1 MAFQNSGIFIINK
14 PFQWTSNDVI
24 RKIKSN
30 CKFKKIGHA
39 GTLDPLATGI
49 LPILV
54 NDSTKYFDY
63 FQTFK
68 KSYLA
73 EIKFGFSTS
82 SYDLEGDIDA
92 KTDNIPQ
99 NIDLIKEKISYFIGS
114 IKQVPPKYSAIKK
127 NGKRLYDY
135 ARNDEDIEIESREVE
150 VSEIKIID
158 WKTPILKVIINCSSG
173 FYVRSFANDLGKKL
187 GSLAVLTSL
196 SRINYGPFEI
206 KDSINIENIN
216 PIEKKL
222 ISIDSIFL
230 SNKKLVFDVD
240 MEKSY
245 YNGKVFTSENLKLRL
260 ENELLYSN
268 KIEND
273 YLREFLN
280 FQDREK
286 YKFVGSD
293 VISRGNISNLNTI
306 LIDRGFS
313 SGIKENDPVL
323 SSKGVIGK
331 IVTSSQNTAV
341 VQLISDGNF
350 RLSVRIMPSEAE
362 GILRW
367 RNDTICDI
375 FEIKKTSDVN
385 IGDLVVTS
393 NLSTYFPPSLPVG
406 EIVGIHDKSD
416 NFNKVVRLKLHSD
429 LSKLNQLF
437 VIIEGDN

>member
-1 MAFQNSGIFIINK
+1 MIFQNSGIFIINK
-14 PFQWTSNDVI
+14 PYQWTSNDVI

-30 CKFKKIGHA
+30 NKFKKIGHA

-82 SYDLEGDIDA
+82 SYDLEGEIDG
-92 KTDNIPQ
+92 KTDYLPQ
-99 NIDLIKEKISYFIGS
+99 NIDLIKKNISYFIGS

-230 SNKKLVFDVD
+230 NNKKIVFDDD

-245 YNGKVFTSENLKLRL
+245 YNGKVFTSENLKLSLLKEQDIKIYNSNDEFIGLLTYDTRKKFWKPKNIIRL
-260 ENELLYSN
+260 
-268 KIEND
+268 
-273 YLREFLN
+273 F
-280 FQDREK
+280 
-286 YKFVGSD
+286 
-293 VISRGNISNLNTI
+293 
-306 LIDRGFS
+306 
-313 SGIKENDPVL
+313 
-323 SSKGVIGK
+323 
-331 IVTSSQNTAV
+331 
-341 VQLISDGNF
+341 
-350 RLSVRIMPSEAE
+350 
-362 GILRW
+362 
-367 RNDTICDI
+367 
-375 FEIKKTSDVN
+375 
-385 IGDLVVTS
+385 
-393 NLSTYFPPSLPVG
+393 
-406 EIVGIHDKSD
+406 
-416 NFNKVVRLKLHSD
+416 
-429 LSKLNQLF
+429 
-437 VIIEGDN
+437 

>member
-1 MAFQNSGIFIINK
+1 MIFQNSGIFIINK
-14 PFQWTSNDVI
+14 PYQWTSNDVI

-30 CKFKKIGHA
+30 NKFKKIGHA

-82 SYDLEGDIDA
+82 SYDLEGDIDG
-92 KTDNIPQ
+92 KTDYLPQ
-99 NIDLIKEKISYFIGS
+99 NIDLIKKNISYFIGS

-158 WKTPILKVIINCSSG
+158 WKTPILRVIINCSSG

-196 SRINYGPFEI
+196 SRINYGPFKI

-230 SNKKLVFDVD
+230 NNKKIVFDDD

-245 YNGKVFTSENLKLRL
+245 YNGKVFTSENLKLS
-260 ENELLYSN
+260 LLKEQDI
-268 KIEND
+268 KIYN
-273 YLREFLN
+273 
-280 FQDREK
+280 
-286 YKFVGSD
+286 
-293 VISRGNISNLNTI
+293 
-306 LIDRGFS
+306 
-313 SGIKENDPVL
+313 
-323 SSKGVIGK
+323 
-331 IVTSSQNTAV
+331 
-341 VQLISDGNF
+341 
-350 RLSVRIMPSEAE
+350 
-362 GILRW
+362 
-367 RNDTICDI
+367 RNDEFIGLLTYDSR
-375 FEIKKTSDVN
+375 KKFWKPKN
-385 IGDLVVTS
+385 I
-393 NLSTYFPPSLPVG
+393 
-406 EIVGIHDKSD
+406 I
-416 NFNKVVRLKLHSD
+416 RL
-429 LSKLNQLF
+429 F
-437 VIIEGDN
+437 

>member
-1 MAFQNSGIFIINK
+1 MIFQNSGIFIINK
-14 PFQWTSNDVI
+14 PYQWTSNDVI

-30 CKFKKIGHA
+30 NKFKKIGHA

-82 SYDLEGDIDA
+82 SYDLEGDIDG
-92 KTDNIPQ
+92 KTDYLPQ
-99 NIDLIKEKISYFIGS
+99 NIDLIKKNISYFIGS

-230 SNKKLVFDVD
+230 SNKKIVFDDD

-245 YNGKVFTSENLKLRL
+245 YNGKVFTSENLKLSLLKEQDIKIYNSNDEFIGLLTYDTRKKFWKPKNIIRL
-260 ENELLYSN
+260 
-268 KIEND
+268 
-273 YLREFLN
+273 F
-280 FQDREK
+280 
-286 YKFVGSD
+286 
-293 VISRGNISNLNTI
+293 
-306 LIDRGFS
+306 
-313 SGIKENDPVL
+313 
-323 SSKGVIGK
+323 
-331 IVTSSQNTAV
+331 
-341 VQLISDGNF
+341 
-350 RLSVRIMPSEAE
+350 
-362 GILRW
+362 
-367 RNDTICDI
+367 
-375 FEIKKTSDVN
+375 
-385 IGDLVVTS
+385 
-393 NLSTYFPPSLPVG
+393 
-406 EIVGIHDKSD
+406 
-416 NFNKVVRLKLHSD
+416 
-429 LSKLNQLF
+429 
-437 VIIEGDN
+437 

>member
-1 MAFQNSGIFIINK
+1 MIFQNSGIFIINK
-14 PFQWTSNDVI
+14 PYQWTSNDVI

-30 CKFKKIGHA
+30 YKFKKIGHA

-82 SYDLEGDIDA
+82 SYDLEGDIDG
-92 KTDNIPQ
+92 KTDYLPQ
-99 NIDLIKEKISYFIGS
+99 NIELIKKNISYFIGS

-206 KDSINIENIN
+206 KDSINVENIN

-230 SNKKLVFDVD
+230 NNKKIVFDDD

-245 YNGKVFTSENLKLRL
+245 YNGKVFTSENLKLSLLKEQDIKIYNSNDEFIGLLTYDSRKKFWKPKNIIRL
-260 ENELLYSN
+260 
-268 KIEND
+268 
-273 YLREFLN
+273 F
-280 FQDREK
+280 
-286 YKFVGSD
+286 
-293 VISRGNISNLNTI
+293 
-306 LIDRGFS
+306 
-313 SGIKENDPVL
+313 
-323 SSKGVIGK
+323 
-331 IVTSSQNTAV
+331 
-341 VQLISDGNF
+341 
-350 RLSVRIMPSEAE
+350 
-362 GILRW
+362 
-367 RNDTICDI
+367 
-375 FEIKKTSDVN
+375 
-385 IGDLVVTS
+385 
-393 NLSTYFPPSLPVG
+393 
-406 EIVGIHDKSD
+406 
-416 NFNKVVRLKLHSD
+416 
-429 LSKLNQLF
+429 
-437 VIIEGDN
+437 

>member
-1 MAFQNSGIFIINK
+1 MIFQNSGIFIINK
-14 PFQWTSNDVI
+14 PYQWTSNDVI

-30 CKFKKIGHA
+30 NKFKKIGHA

-82 SYDLEGDIDA
+82 SYDLEGDIDG
-92 KTDNIPQ
+92 KTDYLPQ
-99 NIDLIKEKISYFIGS
+99 NIDLIKKNISYFIGS

-158 WKTPILKVIINCSSG
+158 WKTPILRVIINCSSG

-196 SRINYGPFEI
+196 SRINYGPFKI

-230 SNKKLVFDVD
+230 NNKKIVFDDD

-245 YNGKVFTSENLKLRL
+245 YNGKVFTSENLKLSLLKEQDIKIYNSNDEFIGLLTYDSRKKFWKPKNIIRL
-260 ENELLYSN
+260 
-268 KIEND
+268 
-273 YLREFLN
+273 F
-280 FQDREK
+280 
-286 YKFVGSD
+286 
-293 VISRGNISNLNTI
+293 
-306 LIDRGFS
+306 
-313 SGIKENDPVL
+313 
-323 SSKGVIGK
+323 
-331 IVTSSQNTAV
+331 
-341 VQLISDGNF
+341 
-350 RLSVRIMPSEAE
+350 
-362 GILRW
+362 
-367 RNDTICDI
+367 
-375 FEIKKTSDVN
+375 
-385 IGDLVVTS
+385 
-393 NLSTYFPPSLPVG
+393 
-406 EIVGIHDKSD
+406 
-416 NFNKVVRLKLHSD
+416 
-429 LSKLNQLF
+429 
-437 VIIEGDN
+437 

>member
-1 MAFQNSGIFIINK
+1 MIFQNSGIFIINK
-14 PFQWTSNDVI
+14 PYQWTSNDVI

-30 CKFKKIGHA
+30 YKFKKIGHA

-230 SNKKLVFDVD
+230 NNKKIVFDDD

-245 YNGKVFTSENLKLRL
+245 YNGKVFTSENLKLSLLKEQDIKIYNSNDEFIGLLTYDSRKKFWKPKNIIRL
-260 ENELLYSN
+260 
-268 KIEND
+268 
-273 YLREFLN
+273 F
-280 FQDREK
+280 
-286 YKFVGSD
+286 
-293 VISRGNISNLNTI
+293 
-306 LIDRGFS
+306 
-313 SGIKENDPVL
+313 
-323 SSKGVIGK
+323 
-331 IVTSSQNTAV
+331 
-341 VQLISDGNF
+341 
-350 RLSVRIMPSEAE
+350 
-362 GILRW
+362 
-367 RNDTICDI
+367 
-375 FEIKKTSDVN
+375 
-385 IGDLVVTS
+385 
-393 NLSTYFPPSLPVG
+393 
-406 EIVGIHDKSD
+406 
-416 NFNKVVRLKLHSD
+416 
-429 LSKLNQLF
+429 
-437 VIIEGDN
+437 

>member
-1 MAFQNSGIFIINK
+1 MIFQNSGIFIINK
-14 PFQWTSNDVI
+14 PYQWTSNDVI

-30 CKFKKIGHA
+30 NKFKKIGHA

-82 SYDLEGDIDA
+82 SYDLEGEIDG
-92 KTDNIPQ
+92 KTDYLPQ
-99 NIDLIKEKISYFIGS
+99 NIELIKKNISYFIGS

-230 SNKKLVFDVD
+230 NNKKIVFDDD

-245 YNGKVFTSENLKLRL
+245 YNGKVFTSENLKLSLLKEQDIKIYNSNDEFIGLLTYDSRKKFWKPKNIIRL
-260 ENELLYSN
+260 
-268 KIEND
+268 
-273 YLREFLN
+273 F
-280 FQDREK
+280 
-286 YKFVGSD
+286 
-293 VISRGNISNLNTI
+293 
-306 LIDRGFS
+306 
-313 SGIKENDPVL
+313 
-323 SSKGVIGK
+323 
-331 IVTSSQNTAV
+331 
-341 VQLISDGNF
+341 
-350 RLSVRIMPSEAE
+350 
-362 GILRW
+362 
-367 RNDTICDI
+367 
-375 FEIKKTSDVN
+375 
-385 IGDLVVTS
+385 
-393 NLSTYFPPSLPVG
+393 
-406 EIVGIHDKSD
+406 
-416 NFNKVVRLKLHSD
+416 
-429 LSKLNQLF
+429 
-437 VIIEGDN
+437 

>member
-1 MAFQNSGIFIINK
+1 MIFQNSGIFIINK
-14 PFQWTSNDVI
+14 PYQWTSNDVI

-30 CKFKKIGHA
+30 YKFKKIGHA

-82 SYDLEGDIDA
+82 SYDLEGDIDG
-92 KTDNIPQ
+92 KTDYLPQ
-99 NIDLIKEKISYFIGS
+99 NIDLIKKNISYFIGS

-187 GSLAVLTSL
+187 GTLAVLTSL

-230 SNKKLVFDVD
+230 NNKKIVFDDD

-245 YNGKVFTSENLKLRL
+245 YNGKVFTSENLKLSLLKEQDIKIYNSNDEFIGLLTYDSRKKFWKPKNIIRL
-260 ENELLYSN
+260 
-268 KIEND
+268 
-273 YLREFLN
+273 F
-280 FQDREK
+280 
-286 YKFVGSD
+286 
-293 VISRGNISNLNTI
+293 
-306 LIDRGFS
+306 
-313 SGIKENDPVL
+313 
-323 SSKGVIGK
+323 
-331 IVTSSQNTAV
+331 
-341 VQLISDGNF
+341 
-350 RLSVRIMPSEAE
+350 
-362 GILRW
+362 
-367 RNDTICDI
+367 
-375 FEIKKTSDVN
+375 
-385 IGDLVVTS
+385 
-393 NLSTYFPPSLPVG
+393 
-406 EIVGIHDKSD
+406 
-416 NFNKVVRLKLHSD
+416 
-429 LSKLNQLF
+429 
-437 VIIEGDN
+437 

>member
-1 MAFQNSGIFIINK
+1 MIFQNSGIFIINK
-14 PFQWTSNDVI
+14 PYQWTSNDVI

-30 CKFKKIGHA
+30 YKFKKIGHA

-82 SYDLEGDIDA
+82 SYDLEGDIDG
-92 KTDNIPQ
+92 KTDYLPQ
-99 NIDLIKEKISYFIGS
+99 NIELIKKNISYFIGS

-173 FYVRSFANDLGKKL
+173 FYVRSFANDLCKKL

-230 SNKKLVFDVD
+230 NNKKIVFDDD

-245 YNGKVFTSENLKLRL
+245 YNGKVFTSENLKLSSL
-260 ENELLYSN
+260 KEQDIKIYNNNDEFIGLLTYDSR
-268 KIEND
+268 K
-273 YLREFLN
+273 
-280 FQDREK
+280 
-286 YKFVGSD
+286 KFWKPK
-293 VISRGNISNLNTI
+293 NI
-306 LIDRGFS
+306 
-313 SGIKENDPVL
+313 IK
-323 SSKGVIGK
+323 
-331 IVTSSQNTAV
+331 
-341 VQLISDGNF
+341 
-350 RLSVRIMPSEAE
+350 
-362 GILRW
+362 
-367 RNDTICDI
+367 
-375 FEIKKTSDVN
+375 
-385 IGDLVVTS
+385 
-393 NLSTYFPPSLPVG
+393 
-406 EIVGIHDKSD
+406 
-416 NFNKVVRLKLHSD
+416 
-429 LSKLNQLF
+429 LF
-437 VIIEGDN
+437 

>member
-1 MAFQNSGIFIINK
+1 MTFQNSGIFIINK

-82 SYDLEGDIDA
+82 SYDLEGDIDG
-92 KTDNIPQ
+92 KTDYLPQ
-99 NIDLIKEKISYFIGS
+99 NIELIKNNISYFIGS

-187 GSLAVLTSL
+187 DSLAVLTSL

-245 YNGKVFTSENLKLRL
+245 YNGKVFTSENLKLSSL
-260 ENELLYSN
+260 KEQDI
-268 KIEND
+268 KIYN
-273 YLREFLN
+273 
-280 FQDREK
+280 
-286 YKFVGSD
+286 
-293 VISRGNISNLNTI
+293 
-306 LIDRGFS
+306 
-313 SGIKENDPVL
+313 
-323 SSKGVIGK
+323 
-331 IVTSSQNTAV
+331 
-341 VQLISDGNF
+341 
-350 RLSVRIMPSEAE
+350 
-362 GILRW
+362 
-367 RNDTICDI
+367 RNDEFIGLLTYDNT
-375 FEIKKTSDVN
+375 KKFWKPKN
-385 IGDLVVTS
+385 I
-393 NLSTYFPPSLPVG
+393 
-406 EIVGIHDKSD
+406 I
-416 NFNKVVRLKLHSD
+416 RLY
-429 LSKLNQLF
+429 
-437 VIIEGDN
+437 

>member
-1 MAFQNSGIFIINK
+1 MIFQNSGIFIINK
-14 PFQWTSNDVI
+14 PYQWTSNDVI

-30 CKFKKIGHA
+30 NKFKKIGHA

-82 SYDLEGDIDA
+82 SYDLEGDIDG
-92 KTDNIPQ
+92 KTDYLPQ
-99 NIDLIKEKISYFIGS
+99 NIDLIKKNISYFIGS

-187 GSLAVLTSL
+187 DSLAVLTSL

-230 SNKKLVFDVD
+230 NNKKIVFDDD

-245 YNGKVFTSENLKLRL
+245 YNGKVFTSENLKLSLLKEQDIKIYNNNDEFIGLLTYDSRKKFWKPKNIIRL
-260 ENELLYSN
+260 
-268 KIEND
+268 
-273 YLREFLN
+273 F
-280 FQDREK
+280 
-286 YKFVGSD
+286 
-293 VISRGNISNLNTI
+293 
-306 LIDRGFS
+306 
-313 SGIKENDPVL
+313 
-323 SSKGVIGK
+323 
-331 IVTSSQNTAV
+331 
-341 VQLISDGNF
+341 
-350 RLSVRIMPSEAE
+350 
-362 GILRW
+362 
-367 RNDTICDI
+367 
-375 FEIKKTSDVN
+375 
-385 IGDLVVTS
+385 
-393 NLSTYFPPSLPVG
+393 
-406 EIVGIHDKSD
+406 
-416 NFNKVVRLKLHSD
+416 
-429 LSKLNQLF
+429 
-437 VIIEGDN
+437 

>member
-1 MAFQNSGIFIINK
+1 MIFQNSGIFIINK
-14 PFQWTSNDVI
+14 PYQWTSNDVI

-30 CKFKKIGHA
+30 YKFKKIGHA

-82 SYDLEGDIDA
+82 SYDLEGDIDG
-92 KTDNIPQ
+92 KTDYLPQ
-99 NIDLIKEKISYFIGS
+99 NIDLIKKNISYFIGS

-230 SNKKLVFDVD
+230 NNKKIVFDDD

-245 YNGKVFTSENLKLRL
+245 YNGKVFTSENLKLSLLKEQDIKIYNSNDEFIGLLTYDSRKKFWKPKNIIRL
-260 ENELLYSN
+260 
-268 KIEND
+268 
-273 YLREFLN
+273 F
-280 FQDREK
+280 
-286 YKFVGSD
+286 
-293 VISRGNISNLNTI
+293 
-306 LIDRGFS
+306 
-313 SGIKENDPVL
+313 
-323 SSKGVIGK
+323 
-331 IVTSSQNTAV
+331 
-341 VQLISDGNF
+341 
-350 RLSVRIMPSEAE
+350 
-362 GILRW
+362 
-367 RNDTICDI
+367 
-375 FEIKKTSDVN
+375 
-385 IGDLVVTS
+385 
-393 NLSTYFPPSLPVG
+393 
-406 EIVGIHDKSD
+406 
-416 NFNKVVRLKLHSD
+416 
-429 LSKLNQLF
+429 
-437 VIIEGDN
+437 

>member
-1 MAFQNSGIFIINK
+1 MVFQNSGIFIINK

-187 GSLAVLTSL
+187 DSLAVLTSL

-245 YNGKVFTSENLKLRL
+245 YNGKVFSSENLKLSSLKEQDIKIYNSNDEFIGLLTYDNTKKFWKPKNIIRL
-260 ENELLYSN
+260 Y
-268 KIEND
+268 
-273 YLREFLN
+273 
-280 FQDREK
+280 
-286 YKFVGSD
+286 
-293 VISRGNISNLNTI
+293 
-306 LIDRGFS
+306 
-313 SGIKENDPVL
+313 
-323 SSKGVIGK
+323 
-331 IVTSSQNTAV
+331 
-341 VQLISDGNF
+341 
-350 RLSVRIMPSEAE
+350 
-362 GILRW
+362 
-367 RNDTICDI
+367 
-375 FEIKKTSDVN
+375 
-385 IGDLVVTS
+385 
-393 NLSTYFPPSLPVG
+393 
-406 EIVGIHDKSD
+406 
-416 NFNKVVRLKLHSD
+416 
-429 LSKLNQLF
+429 
-437 VIIEGDN
+437 

>member
-187 GSLAVLTSL
+187 DSLAVLTSL

-245 YNGKVFTSENLKLRL
+245 YNGKVFTSENLKLSSLKEQDIKIYNSNDEFIGLLTYDNTKKFWKPKNIIRL
-260 ENELLYSN
+260 Y
-268 KIEND
+268 
-273 YLREFLN
+273 
-280 FQDREK
+280 
-286 YKFVGSD
+286 
-293 VISRGNISNLNTI
+293 
-306 LIDRGFS
+306 
-313 SGIKENDPVL
+313 
-323 SSKGVIGK
+323 
-331 IVTSSQNTAV
+331 
-341 VQLISDGNF
+341 
-350 RLSVRIMPSEAE
+350 
-362 GILRW
+362 
-367 RNDTICDI
+367 
-375 FEIKKTSDVN
+375 
-385 IGDLVVTS
+385 
-393 NLSTYFPPSLPVG
+393 
-406 EIVGIHDKSD
+406 
-416 NFNKVVRLKLHSD
+416 
-429 LSKLNQLF
+429 
-437 VIIEGDN
+437 

>member
-1 MAFQNSGIFIINK
+1 MIFQNSGIFIINK
-14 PFQWTSNDVI
+14 PYQWTSNDVI

-30 CKFKKIGHA
+30 NKFKKIGHA

-82 SYDLEGDIDA
+82 SYDLEGDIDG
-92 KTDNIPQ
+92 KTDYLPQ
-99 NIDLIKEKISYFIGS
+99 NIDLIKKNISYFIGS

-230 SNKKLVFDVD
+230 NNKKIVFDDD

-245 YNGKVFTSENLKLRL
+245 YNGKVFTSENLKLSLLKEQDIKIYNSNDEFIGLLTYDTRKKFWKPKNIIRL
-260 ENELLYSN
+260 
-268 KIEND
+268 
-273 YLREFLN
+273 F
-280 FQDREK
+280 
-286 YKFVGSD
+286 
-293 VISRGNISNLNTI
+293 
-306 LIDRGFS
+306 
-313 SGIKENDPVL
+313 
-323 SSKGVIGK
+323 
-331 IVTSSQNTAV
+331 
-341 VQLISDGNF
+341 
-350 RLSVRIMPSEAE
+350 
-362 GILRW
+362 
-367 RNDTICDI
+367 
-375 FEIKKTSDVN
+375 
-385 IGDLVVTS
+385 
-393 NLSTYFPPSLPVG
+393 
-406 EIVGIHDKSD
+406 
-416 NFNKVVRLKLHSD
+416 
-429 LSKLNQLF
+429 
-437 VIIEGDN
+437 